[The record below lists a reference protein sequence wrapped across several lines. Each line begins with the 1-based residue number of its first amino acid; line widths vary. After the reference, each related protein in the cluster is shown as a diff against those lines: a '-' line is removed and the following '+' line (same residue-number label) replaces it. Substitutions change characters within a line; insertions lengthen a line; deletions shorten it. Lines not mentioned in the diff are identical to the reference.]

1 MKKKLLFSA
10 AAALL
15 LIAVSCSPSKEKM
28 ITGEWV
34 LDSIKIENLDDY
46 CAMISQINLS
56 NIDAKISMLD
66 NEIANQTDESE
77 KQKRI
82 AKKEQSL
89 NDRAANLP
97 ENIKSA
103 MIDQHKQLI
112 GKMKAVY
119 NENKTYT
126 LSVGDFVEPQSGK
139 WSVEGDSL
147 VTVPAEKTP
156 EKVLITNLSDSKMS
170 FVSRAKKAIWLLLSK
185 CIFQKNNYL
194 SIEF

>member
-139 WSVEGDSL
+139 IG
-147 VTVPAEKTP
+147 
-156 EKVLITNLSDSKMS
+156 
-170 FVSRAKKAIWLLLSK
+170 RAHV
-185 CIFQKNNYL
+185 
-194 SIEF
+194 